1 MMNQLDIILI
11 VIILAGIVIGWRRG
25 LIRMLVSIASIYI
38 IVIVAGYA
46 YKPVGDTLVGG
57 LGRLGIYVG
66 TVGAHNFAYIVV
78 VIALTVAFELA
89 SRNSFEATQIRSLG
103 VLDNVLGVLVGIFY
117 GMLWASLFLV
127 PLQYSAATEAS
138 PWANAI
144 SGSTLAPT
152 LNRVFQSAVLDI
164 VSIFFINGV
173 PALYRNSVSIKVFSL
188 LRPLASS
195 WHLSV

>member
-25 LIRMLVSIASIYI
+25 LIRMLISIASIYI

-46 YKPVGDTLVGG
+46 YKPIGDTLVGG
-57 LGRLGIYVG
+57 LGHLGIQVG
-66 TVGAHNFAYIVV
+66 NIGAHNFSYIVV

-103 VLDNVLGVLVGIFY
+103 AFDNVLGVLVGIIY
-117 GMLWASLFLV
+117 GMLWASLFLL
-127 PLQYSAATEAS
+127 PLQYSAAREAS
-138 PWANAI
+138 PWASAI
-144 SGSTLAPT
+144 SGSTLVPT

-173 PALYRNSVSIKVFSL
+173 PALYRNSVSTRVFSVLRL
-188 LRPLASS
+188 LVSS
-195 WHLSV
+195 WHISV